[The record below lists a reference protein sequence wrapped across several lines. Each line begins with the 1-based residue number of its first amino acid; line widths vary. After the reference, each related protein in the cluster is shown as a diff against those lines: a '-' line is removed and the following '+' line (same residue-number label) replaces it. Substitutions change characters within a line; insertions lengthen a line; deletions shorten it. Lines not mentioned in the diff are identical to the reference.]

1 MASNFSLR
9 REQKVP
15 RIVDL
20 HVHFRIADDVEVVLG
35 EIGGDDARHQR
46 LDLGDRLVL
55 DGGSIETA
63 PAVTPAPQPI
73 TSTVFA
79 FAGTSVVRWPSMRC
93 SRMSC
98 GSLDA
103 CTLPAL

>member
-1 MASNFSLR
+1 MTFGLR
-9 REQKVP
+9 
-15 RIVDL
+15 
-20 HVHFRIADDVEVVLG
+20 DDVEVVLG
-35 EIGGDDARHQR
+35 EVRRDDARHER

-55 DGGSIETA
+55 DHRIDRHRAGRDAGAAADHQHLAS
-63 PAVTPAPQPI
+63 
-73 TSTVFA
+73 A
-79 FAGTSVVRWPSMRC
+79 FFGTSVVMWPSMRC